1 MRAAKTSRVAR
12 PFKFLPIRLKRSTHD
27 EAGNTQVKRART
39 FMAAAFGAL
48 AIACASTSI
57 AMVHSTS
64 VLAAGMFA
72 EHGARAATRATRA
85 TRNQAQAQARTQ
97 PWWAGFED
105 ASMGRL
111 MAAARGADEPGV
123 AAAYIALKV
132 KTLELV
138 YLENTRAA
146 VTRQAALVGSGTPRH
161 DDFEKQLAQR
171 QLAADDNIGKL
182 KAQRT
187 SYLAYLAA
195 RCGMP
200 QAALEALLADALQ
213 DRSLPRFAAEV
224 PSELPMAVLANRN
237 DVQLAAA
244 LYGADTDALPGGV
257 IDTSGEAPDIDAP
270 GIEASG
276 QPLYAHAVMQARDQ
290 VAGALQHLQMQSDIA
305 NTAYA
310 RVVDARA
317 DFEASKQRRDRGDIS
332 EVQLMEDF
340 QGLLLDLHVLAAAN
354 GELAMAWVLFMG
366 NVGGASGMG
375 NDTAID
381 AMATPQATQATQA
394 RELPFLHK
402 VSRKLRNP

>member
-1 MRAAKTSRVAR
+1 
-12 PFKFLPIRLKRSTHD
+12 
-27 EAGNTQVKRART
+27 
-39 FMAAAFGAL
+39 MAAAFGAL

-72 EHGARAATRATRA
+72 EHGARAATRK
-85 TRNQAQAQARTQ
+85 QAQAKAKARTQ

-146 VTRQAALVGSGTPRH
+146 VARQAALIGSGTPRH
-161 DDFEKQLAQR
+161 DPFAKQLAQR

-257 IDTSGEAPDIDAP
+257 IDTSSEAPDIDAP
-270 GIEASG
+270 D

-394 RELPFLHK
+394 KELPFLHK